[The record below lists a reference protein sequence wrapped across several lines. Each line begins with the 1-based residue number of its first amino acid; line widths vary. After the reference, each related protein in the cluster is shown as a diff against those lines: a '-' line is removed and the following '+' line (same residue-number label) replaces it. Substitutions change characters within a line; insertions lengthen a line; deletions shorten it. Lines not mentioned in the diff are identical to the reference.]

1 MTEISEERR
10 QYLAEYQKSKL
21 KRIPLDVKPEFYE
34 AIKRAADRNE
44 ESVNGFIKR
53 AIRAEIIRSTKPPVS
68 KS

>member
-10 QYLAEYQKSKL
+10 QYLAKYQKSKL

-53 AIRAEIIRSTKPPVS
+53 AIRAEIIRSTKPPC
-68 KS
+68 